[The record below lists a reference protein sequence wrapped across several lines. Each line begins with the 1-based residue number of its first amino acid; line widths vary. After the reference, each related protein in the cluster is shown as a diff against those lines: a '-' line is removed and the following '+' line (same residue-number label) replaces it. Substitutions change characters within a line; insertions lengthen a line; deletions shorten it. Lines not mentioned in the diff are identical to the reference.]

1 MLLNFGKGKN
11 YQWASN
17 HNFHHAGEFAIF
29 QIYGYRQTHD
39 LTLKNSEKKKT
50 NKKQKQNISCEIKT
64 SHRRTSFVTFFF
76 F

>member
-29 QIYGYRQTHD
+29 QIYGYRQIHD
-39 LTLKNSEKKKT
+39 LTLKNSEKKPTKIK
-50 NKKQKQNISCEIKT
+50 NKILHVKLIQAIAEHHS
-64 SHRRTSFVTFFF
+64 
-76 F
+76 

>member
-11 YQWASN
+11 YQWTSN

-39 LTLKNSEKKKT
+39 LTLKNSEKKPTK
-50 NKKQKQNISCEIKT
+50 NKNKIFHVKLRQAIAEHHS
-64 SHRRTSFVTFFF
+64 
-76 F
+76 

>member
-29 QIYGYRQTHD
+29 QIYGYRQTHE
-39 LTLKNSEKKKT
+39 LTLKNSEKKPTK
-50 NKKQKQNISCEIKT
+50 NKNKIFHVKLRQAIAEHHS
-64 SHRRTSFVTFFF
+64 
-76 F
+76 

>member
-39 LTLKNSEKKKT
+39 LTLKNSEKKKPIK
-50 NKKQKQNISCEIKT
+50 NKNKIFHVKLRQAIAEHHS
-64 SHRRTSFVTFFF
+64 
-76 F
+76 

>member
-39 LTLKNSEKKKT
+39 LTLKNSEKNPTKIK
-50 NKKQKQNISCEIKT
+50 NKILHVKLIQAIAEHHS
-64 SHRRTSFVTFFF
+64 
-76 F
+76 

>member
-29 QIYGYRQTHD
+29 QIYGYRQIPD
-39 LTLKNSEKKKT
+39 LTLKNSEKNPTK
-50 NKKQKQNISCEIKT
+50 NKNKIFHVKLRQAIAEHHS
-64 SHRRTSFVTFFF
+64 
-76 F
+76 

>member
-17 HNFHHAGEFAIF
+17 HNFHHGGEFAIF
-29 QIYGYRQTHD
+29 QIYGYRQIPD
-39 LTLKNSEKKKT
+39 LTLKNSEKNPTKIKKK
-50 NKKQKQNISCEIKT
+50 NSSCEINT